1 MLWVIS
7 LVKCSSKRVRLV
19 VFGVST
25 VAVKWSEMEKM
36 LVVDDEEKSVD
47 AVFCDEIERSG
58 LGIRSAGIRR
68 TIVKVSAPW
77 KGRVTNLF
85 VRVHSSL

>member
-1 MLWVIS
+1 M
-7 LVKCSSKRVRLV
+7 
-19 VFGVST
+19 
-25 VAVKWSEMEKM
+25 KWSEMEKM

-47 AVFCDEIERSG
+47 AVFCEEIERSG

-77 KGRVTNLF
+77 KRRVKNLF
-85 VRVHSSL
+85 VRVRSSPWNVRRRSSADGWCGNDVCERWR